1 MTQLQSAQRTCCE
14 FPCTPVQERFFVAEL
29 LAPGNA
35 GLNIALR
42 WSLVGPVSGTIV
54 GLALRQLVARHEILR
69 TAFVEGENG
78 PVQRVYPTADL
89 HVPELDLRLLGTVE
103 REFDRISAEEA
114 RRPFDL
120 SRAPLMR
127 AQLLRFSEQESFLL
141 ITAHHIVADGW
152 SMGILAREFATLC
165 DGLIGGTP
173 AALPELPVQYSDYA
187 LWQQALSDFGEG
199 AAADAYW
206 RARLAGFRRFEIAT
220 DFPRPP
226 ALTRD
231 SAITSI
237 LMRPALTA
245 AADRVAR
252 ASGATWFTTM
262 LTGLLLVLRAR
273 AGRDDVIVGTQVAGR
288 YEVELEN
295 VVGPFINTLALR
307 TDFAG
312 VQNFAEA
319 LARVADTL
327 QGALENGTTA
337 LETIIEIVKPE
348 RDPSRHPLF
357 SINVIQQRAFDE
369 VRCENLL
376 LRGVPSQSAGAL
388 FDLNFFFVERTEGW
402 RFSCEYNTALYR
414 PETVVAMLEDTLSL
428 LTGVLDDP
436 RRPIPQLA
444 ARAAA
449 AEAVAAP
456 SSVARPVDQADDV
469 VRRLLP
475 LWRATLG
482 AGSDEAGFLDAGG
495 HSLSA
500 FRLIARIQ
508 QTFEVRL
515 EIDRFLGNPTVRA
528 LADVIRKATAPR
540 DALASVVALQPHG
553 AATPIIAF
561 DNPFLFQDLAKRI
574 GADRPF
580 LCVMPA
586 AHINGDPALSFAAV
600 AAHYVEGIRR
610 AQPQGPYILLGHCF
624 GSHLAYE
631 AAQQLVR
638 DRADVACV
646 IAVDGWAPGHLARR
660 TRREAFLINTSY
672 RLIRWQMA
680 LAKLLRGQL
689 PLTRLLEK
697 LRLRLGRP
705 NPSAVPDAELERV
718 LWLKDRL
725 SQHPIAPYSGTI
737 LVVRA
742 LGEPTGLFLDPT
754 LGWRELATGRL
765 EIRDAPGNHFTI
777 FEGESVQHVAA
788 AVRQTLARL
797 EDAGAPE
804 PATA

>member
-1 MTQLQSAQRTCCE
+1 MTQPQSAQHAHYE

-29 LAPGNA
+29 LSPGNA
-35 GLNIALR
+35 ALNIALR
-42 WSLVGPVSGTIV
+42 WSLIGPVSGAMV

-89 HVPELDLRLLGTVE
+89 HVSELDLRLLGTVE

-127 AQLLRFSEQESFLL
+127 AQLLRLSEQESFLL

-165 DGLIGGTP
+165 DGLISGTP
-173 AALPELPVQYSDYA
+173 TTLPELPVQYSDYA
-187 LWQQALSDFGEG
+187 LWQQALTRFGEG
-199 AAADAYW
+199 ATADAYW
-206 RARLAGFRRFEIAT
+206 RTRLTDFRRFEIAT

-237 LMRPALTA
+237 LMRPGLTA

-273 AGRDDVIVGTQVAGR
+273 AGSDDVIVGTQVAGR
-288 YEVELEN
+288 YEVELED
-295 VVGPFINTLALR
+295 VVGPFINTLPLR

-312 VQNFAEA
+312 VRSFADA
-319 LARVADTL
+319 LARVSDTL
-327 QGALENGTTA
+327 QGALNHGTTS
-337 LETIIEIVKPE
+337 LETIIEIVKPG

-357 SINVIQQRAFDE
+357 SVNVIQQRAFDE
-369 VRCENLL
+369 VRCANLL

-402 RFSCEYNTALYR
+402 RFSCEYNTGLYR
-414 PETVVAMLEDTLSL
+414 PDTVVAMLEDTLSFL
-428 LTGVLDDP
+428 GEALEDP
-436 RRPIPQLA
+436 QRPIPQIA
-444 ARAAA
+444 ARPVAEKAAA
-449 AEAVAAP
+449 AP
-456 SSVARPVDQADDV
+456 RPVTSPEGTGDDI

-475 LWRATLG
+475 LWRAVLG
-482 AGSDEAGFLDAGG
+482 EGSDDAGFLDAGG

-515 EIDRFLGNPTVRA
+515 EIDRFLGNPTVSG
-528 LADVIRKATAPR
+528 LAEVIRRAAAPR
-540 DALASVVALQPHG
+540 DADASVVTLQPRG
-553 AATPIIAF
+553 ASTPIIAF
-561 DNPFLFQDLAKRI
+561 DNPFLFQDLAKQI
-574 GADRPF
+574 GQDRPF

-586 AHINGDPALSFAAV
+586 AHINGDPALSFAEV

-610 AQPQGPYILLGHCF
+610 ARPHGPYVLLGHCF

-638 DRADVACV
+638 AGEDVACV
-646 IAVDGWAPGHLARR
+646 ISVDGWAPGHLARR
-660 TRREAFLINTSY
+660 SRREAMLINASY
-672 RLIRWQMA
+672 RLIRWQMT
-680 LAKLLRGQL
+680 LRKLLRGQL
-689 PLTRLLEK
+689 PLTRLIEK
-697 LRLRLGRP
+697 FRIRLGRGG
-705 NPSAVPDAELERV
+705 PSALPDTELDRV

-725 SQHPIAPYSGTI
+725 SRHRIEPYGGDI

-742 LGEPTGLFLDPT
+742 LGEPRGLFLDPT

-765 EIRDAPGNHFTI
+765 DIRDAPGNHFTI
-777 FEGESVQHVAA
+777 FEDESVRHVAA
-788 AVRQTLARL
+788 AVRETLASLDR
-797 EDAGAPE
+797 ESASDVAVR
-804 PATA
+804 